1 MSKSFDTLTSKQ
13 LRQAADI
20 KERIEGL
27 ERQLGALLGAPAI
40 AAAPATAPVIK
51 KGQMSPEGRARLV
64 AAQKARWAKIKAG
77 AASKSP
83 AAPAPVKKFTMSAA
97 AKKAISRAAKA
108 RWAAIRAAKQG

>member
-1 MSKSFDTLTSKQ
+1 MSTSFDTLTSKQ

-27 ERQLGALLGAPAI
+27 ESQLGGLLGAPATI
-40 AAAPATAPVIK
+40 AAPVTAPALK

-64 AAQKARWAKIKAG
+64 AAQKARWAKIKA

-83 AAPAPVKKFTMSAA
+83 AATAPAKRFTMSEA

-108 RWAAIRAAKQG
+108 RWAAIRAAK